1 MAPLFFSLENMTES
15 NIERKSLDNKEFL
28 QLRQSTDKI
37 AAALARRLK
46 DHLATLRPLFIPR
59 KLLGTYIKS
68 SSTEEISGSDKAFAK
83 LQEKYGL
90 ICEDPFK
97 LPKKLQTP
105 LPAISHFLEST
116 PYQYNLALG
125 GDSTKEV
132 KITAPT
138 RFILSFQSECPLNRL
153 RAMLSSAEGRQPDD
167 MRQALVSH
175 LALVL
180 FLEQFPQL
188 VNLLKDLRYT
198 IEIEKF
204 ADLGGLPAV
213 ILTAPLSTF
222 LPPDDFITEI
232 TQLSGIPA
240 FQEII
245 SIDAVQNMPDPLRDA
260 LQEYSR

>member
-1 MAPLFFSLENMTES
+1 MTES

-37 AAALARRLK
+37 AAALTQRLK
-46 DHLATLRPLFIPR
+46 DHLTTLRPLFTPR

-68 SSTEEISGSDKAFAK
+68 ASMEEVNGSDRAFAK
-83 LQEKYGL
+83 LQEQYGI
-90 ICEDPFK
+90 ICDDPFK

-105 LPAISHFLEST
+105 LPAISNFLEST
-116 PYQYNLALG
+116 PYQYTLALG
-125 GDSTKEV
+125 GDNTKEV

-153 RAMLSSAEGRQPDD
+153 RAMLSGAEGRQPED
-167 MRQALVSH
+167 MRQSLISY
-175 LALVL
+175 LALVI
-180 FLEQFPQL
+180 FLEQFPSL
-188 VNLLKDLRYT
+188 TNLLKDLRYT
-198 IEIEKF
+198 VEIEKF

-213 ILTAPLSTF
+213 ILTAPLETF
-222 LPPDDFITEI
+222 LPPDEFITEI

-245 SIDAVQNMPDPLRDA
+245 SVDAVQNMPDPLRDA
-260 LQEYSR
+260 LQEYTR

>member
-1 MAPLFFSLENMTES
+1 MTES
-15 NIERKSLDNKEFL
+15 NIGRKSLDNKEFL

-37 AAALARRLK
+37 AALLTQRLK
-46 DHLATLRPLFIPR
+46 DHLTTLRPLFTPR

-68 SSTEEISGSDKAFAK
+68 ASMEEVNGSDRAFAK
-83 LQEKYGL
+83 LQEQYGI
-90 ICEDPFK
+90 ICDDPFK

-105 LPAISHFLEST
+105 LPAISNFLESA
-116 PYQYNLALG
+116 PYQYTLALG

-153 RAMLSSAEGRQPDD
+153 RAMLSGAEGRQPED
-167 MRQALVSH
+167 MRQSLISY
-175 LALVL
+175 LALVI
-180 FLEQFPQL
+180 FLEQFPSL
-188 VNLLKDLRYT
+188 TNLLKDLRYT
-198 IEIEKF
+198 VEIEKF

-213 ILTAPLSTF
+213 ILTAPLETF
-222 LPPDDFITEI
+222 LPPDEFITEI

-245 SIDAVQNMPDPLRDA
+245 SVDAVQNMPDPLRDA
-260 LQEYSR
+260 LQEYTR